1 MGFNNTKIDMKSIR
15 ETLELKELT
24 PEEKERRGILGRLYG
39 PCASIMIPT
48 RNGRY
53 YDEELWEEQF
63 NKKDSIFKEMIANGG
78 CPMELDHPVDREETC
93 SEKIAA
99 MMYEVPKKDENGH
112 LICSC
117 DIIDTPCGRI
127 AYQLAK
133 YGFKLGISSR
143 GNGDTYTK
151 SDGTEAVDPSTYELS
166 TFDLVLV
173 PAVKDARLALTES
186 LDTKRKQLCE
196 SLSNELSKA
205 TPDEKKIMQEE
216 LDRLN
221 INLNEEKEDKE
232 EEKPE
237 LEISEL
243 SDEEKEEIKNR
254 VIEQEEEKEE
264 EKEDKENSL
273 EDIPQEEISQ
283 EDEIPNEEVG
293 EEPTPEEINPEETQ
307 NVDSD
312 ININDDVVDEEQP
325 IEQEDSVDN
334 NEETTLIDSVQ
345 KLTQLNNELQ
355 NAIKQIQSQLTVS
368 NTKVDNLTEELNN
381 YKSNSVRLSKLA
393 KNSKLLSKQVNSL
406 TEALNQKDLEI
417 KQLNESKKLSLNED
431 LEKEYQVRVN
441 ELENLINYK
450 DKQIYEFKGL
460 VEKYRKENDSLYESY
475 INSKAQSLN
484 VDRETITESLNTK
497 SISEIDKVCRTL
509 RRDRKT
515 FDSLPFRLNEGMT
528 LQYRK
533 PSKVAPIEDDD
544 YIDDD
549 FDEIAKL

>member
-1 MGFNNTKIDMKSIR
+1 MDFKNTKVDLKSIR

-24 PEEKERRGILGRLYG
+24 PEEKEKRGILGRLYG

-53 YDEELWEEQF
+53 YDEDLWEEQF

-78 CPMELDHPVDREETC
+78 CPMELDHPIDREETC

-99 MMYEVPKKDENGH
+99 MMYELPKKDENGH
-112 LICSC
+112 LVCSC

-151 SDGTEAVDPSTYELS
+151 PDGTEAVDPSTYELS

-173 PAVKDARLALTES
+173 PAVKEARLSLTES
-186 LDTKRKQLCE
+186 LDTNKRQLFE
-196 SLSNELSKA
+196 SLSNELNKA
-205 TPDEKKIMQEE
+205 NEDEKKIMQEE

-221 INLNEEKEDKE
+221 INLHEDKKE
-232 EEKPE
+232 EDEKSSE

-243 SDEEKEEIKNR
+243 SEEEKESIKDK
-254 VIEQEEEKEE
+254 VIEQEKEE
-264 EKEDKENSL
+264 EEQKEESSL
-273 EDIPQEEISQ
+273 EDVPQEEESSS
-283 EDEIPNEEVG
+283 EDVE
-293 EEPTPEEINPEETQ
+293 EEPTPEEINLEETQ
-307 NVDSD
+307 DVDSN
-312 ININDDVVDEEQP
+312 INIEDEVSDEEQSV
-325 IEQEDSVDN
+325 EGENSVDN
-334 NEETTLIDSVQ
+334 VEEDSLVDSIQ

-368 NTKVDNLTEELNN
+368 NTKVDSLTEELNN

-393 KNSKLLSKQVNSL
+393 KNSKLLSKEVDSL
-406 TEALNQKDLEI
+406 TEQLNQKNLEI
-417 KQLNESKKLSLNED
+417 KQLNESKEKSLNES
-431 LEKEYQVRVN
+431 LEKEYQTRFD
-441 ELENLINYK
+441 ELEKLITYK

-460 VEKYRKENDSLYESY
+460 VEKYKKENNSLYESY

-484 VDRETITESLNTK
+484 VDRDTIVESLSTK
-497 SISEIDKVCRTL
+497 SISEIDRVCRTL
-509 RRDRKT
+509 RRDRNT
-515 FDSLPFRLNEGMT
+515 LDSLPFRLNEGMT

-533 PSKVAPIEDDD
+533 PIKQVDIEDDD